1 MHTRRDAG
9 PRVGGRG
16 LKQTSQARGRWLLA
30 TALLTAALLTATALA
45 TPATAQERPFEEM
58 CEELQAEAASFDG
71 RLSFVV
77 HDFSDGTSCTRNP
90 DETYVTAS
98 LYKLVVLAEAHRQ
111 QEEGLF
117 SFDERILGLL
127 ASDAIRSMIQVSSN
141 STARALLGRLGLD
154 AVAALPAQLGMNDT
168 ILRGEDYTTTA
179 SDIAHFFL
187 QLEARQL
194 ISPEADQAM
203 LDLLLRQSI
212 RDRIPALLPSN
223 VPIAHKTGRL
233 DRSAHDAGIIYAP
246 GGAYVLVLL
255 TEGSPSQNWNPG
267 HEAIR
272 QLAALSYTAYGE
284 LPAPTPTPAA
294 TPAPTTTPTPSATAT
309 PTPTPSPQPAPSPAP
324 TPTPTPTPTPSPA
337 PTAAPTPQPTATE
350 TPSPAPTAAPTPQ
363 PSATETPSPS
373 ATGTP
378 SPTATE
384 TPSPVVSGGGSG
396 GTPPTTPAAGAAD
409 AAPIATPPAAAAAA
423 PDHSSAATP
432 AVAAPQPASRSFGLL
447 PAGLLALAVV
457 LSIVSLELLVP
468 QWRGKKPGASP

>member
-1 MHTRRDAG
+1 
-9 PRVGGRG
+9 
-16 LKQTSQARGRWLLA
+16 
-30 TALLTAALLTATALA
+30 
-45 TPATAQERPFEEM
+45 M

-71 RLSFVV
+71 RISFVV

-90 DETYVTAS
+90 DETYITAS

-117 SFDERILGLL
+117 SFDERILGLR

-294 TPAPTTTPTPSATAT
+294 TPAPPRHPRPARRRRQ
-309 PTPTPSPQPAPSPAP
+309 PTPTPSPQPAPSP
-324 TPTPTPTPTPSPA
+324 TPTPTPTPTPSPT

-350 TPSPAPTAAPTPQ
+350 TA
-363 PSATETPSPS
+363 SPS
-373 ATGTP
+373 
-378 SPTATE
+378 ATE

-468 QWRGKKPGASP
+468 QWRGKKPAASP

>member
-1 MHTRRDAG
+1 M
-9 PRVGGRG
+9 
-16 LKQTSQARGRWLLA
+16 KQTSRARGRALLA
-30 TALLTAALLTATALA
+30 SALLTAALLTATALA

-71 RLSFVV
+71 RISFVV

-117 SFDERILGLL
+117 SFDERILGLR

-284 LPAPTPTPAA
+284 LPAPTPAPAA

-309 PTPTPSPQPAPSPAP
+309 PTPTPSPQPTPSP
-324 TPTPTPTPTPSPA
+324 TPTPTPTASPSPTP
-337 PTAAPTPQPTATE
+337 TATPTPQPTATG
-350 TPSPAPTAAPTPQ
+350 
-363 PSATETPSPS
+363 TPSPS
-373 ATGTP
+373 
-378 SPTATE
+378 ATE

-468 QWRGKKPGASP
+468 QWRGKKPAASP

>member
-1 MHTRRDAG
+1 M
-9 PRVGGRG
+9 
-16 LKQTSQARGRWLLA
+16 KQTSRAHGRALLA
-30 TALLTAALLTATALA
+30 IALLTAALLTATALA

-117 SFDERILGLL
+117 SFDERILGLR
-127 ASDAIRSMIQVSSN
+127 AADAIRSMIQVSSN
-141 STARALLGRLGLD
+141 NTARALLGRLGLD

-284 LPAPTPTPAA
+284 LPAPTPAPAA

-309 PTPTPSPQPAPSPAP
+309 PTPTASPTPEPTPSPQPTPSP
-324 TPTPTPTPTPSPA
+324 TPTLTPTPLPTPTAS
-337 PTAAPTPQPTATE
+337 PTPQPTAT
-350 TPSPAPTAAPTPQ
+350 
-363 PSATETPSPS
+363 
-373 ATGTP
+373 G
-378 SPTATE
+378 

-423 PDHSSAATP
+423 PDHSSAAAP

-468 QWRGKKPGASP
+468 QWRGKKPAASP

>member
-1 MHTRRDAG
+1 MLCPHRDYHSAAGDWG
-9 PRVGGRG
+9 PRARTARRRPTGGGRG
-16 LKQTSQARGRWLLA
+16 LKQTSRARGRRLLA

-90 DETYVTAS
+90 DEAYITAS

-117 SFDERILGLL
+117 SFDERILGLR
-127 ASDAIRSMIQVSSN
+127 AADAIRSMIQVSSN
-141 STARALLGRLGLD
+141 NTAHALLGRLGLD

-179 SDIAHFFL
+179 GDIAHFFL

-284 LPAPTPTPAA
+284 LPAPTPAPSA

-309 PTPTPSPQPAPSPAP
+309 PTPTASPTPEPTPSPQPAPSPAP
-324 TPTPTPTPTPSPA
+324 APTPTPTPSPT

-350 TPSPAPTAAPTPQ
+350 TPSP
-363 PSATETPSPS
+363 S
-373 ATGTP
+373 
-378 SPTATE
+378 ATE

-396 GTPPTTPAAGAAD
+396 GTPPTTQAAGAAD

-432 AVAAPQPASRSFGLL
+432 AVATPQPASRSFGLL

>member
-1 MHTRRDAG
+1 MLCPHRDYHSAAGDWG
-9 PRVGGRG
+9 PRARTARRRPTGGGRG
-16 LKQTSQARGRWLLA
+16 LKQTSRARGRALLA
-30 TALLTAALLTATALA
+30 SALLTAALLTATALA

-71 RLSFVV
+71 RISFVV

-90 DETYVTAS
+90 DETYITAS

-141 STARALLGRLGLD
+141 NTARALLGRLGLD

-203 LDLLLRQSI
+203 LDLLLGQNI

-294 TPAPTTTPTPSATAT
+294 TPAPTGAHAQRDGDTDAQRDANALASADCVAYACAYVD
-309 PTPTPSPQPAPSPAP
+309 SNAL
-324 TPTPTPTPTPSPA
+324 
-337 PTAAPTPQPTATE
+337 
-350 TPSPAPTAAPTPQ
+350 
-363 PSATETPSPS
+363 
-373 ATGTP
+373 
-378 SPTATE
+378 
-384 TPSPVVSGGGSG
+384 
-396 GTPPTTPAAGAAD
+396 AD
-409 AAPIATPPAAAAAA
+409 A
-423 PDHSSAATP
+423 DRSAH
-432 AVAAPQPASRSFGLL
+432 ASADRDRDTL
-447 PAGLLALAVV
+447 AECDRDALASGVGRWQRRHATHHP
-457 LSIVSLELLVP
+457 S
-468 QWRGKKPGASP
+468 RGCC

>member
-1 MHTRRDAG
+1 MTTTAPVRRRLIA
-9 PRVGGRG
+9 
-16 LKQTSQARGRWLLA
+16 A
-30 TALLTAALLTATALA
+30 ALIVAALLTATVLA

-71 RLSFVV
+71 RISFVV

-90 DETYVTAS
+90 DETYITAS

-117 SFDERILGLL
+117 SFDERILGLR
-127 ASDAIRSMIQVSSN
+127 AGDAIRSMIQVSSN
-141 STARALLGRLGLD
+141 NTAHALLGRLGLD

-194 ISPEADQAM
+194 ISPEADQAI
-203 LDLLLRQSI
+203 LDLLLGQNI

-246 GGAYVLVLL
+246 GGAYLLVLL

-294 TPAPTTTPTPSATAT
+294 TPAPTATPSPAAS
-309 PTPTPSPQPAPSPAP
+309 PTPTPSPQPTPSP
-324 TPTPTPTPTPSPA
+324 TPT

-350 TPSPAPTAAPTPQ
+350 TPSP
-363 PSATETPSPS
+363 SATETPSPS
-373 ATGTP
+373 
-378 SPTATE
+378 ATE

-432 AVAAPQPASRSFGLL
+432 AVATPQPASRSFGLL